1 MNRLDRVRLMVSG
14 NLHVINV
21 SSADQGQ
28 YSCTAANHITG
39 ELIDG
44 QRVLKLVVKGAPV
57 RTKAATI
64 TWQPQERYISQ
75 IGRLKSILRAKK
87 QVRLSIRF
95 SDHIRLFVFFVWR
108 QGHNVTLECAVT
120 GWPKPQI
127 RWMRDSNRPLPVG
140 RSYYVGGGA
149 LVVTGLMDEDE
160 GGYTCEASN
169 AVGPPLRSSTL
180 LQLTEPVAMIKS
192 PKDARVEEGAQ
203 VVLACEARGRPPPQH
218 YWVFNGRALSND
230 THVIMTGEN
239 KFKKHTHTQN
249 E

>member
-95 SDHIRLFVFFVWR
+95 SGHIRLFVFWFGVKA
-108 QGHNVTLECAVT
+108 TT
-120 GWPKPQI
+120 
-127 RWMRDSNRPLPVG
+127 
-140 RSYYVGGGA
+140 
-149 LVVTGLMDEDE
+149 
-160 GGYTCEASN
+160 
-169 AVGPPLRSSTL
+169 
-180 LQLTEPVAMIKS
+180 
-192 PKDARVEEGAQ
+192 
-203 VVLACEARGRPPPQH
+203 
-218 YWVFNGRALSND
+218 
-230 THVIMTGEN
+230 
-239 KFKKHTHTQN
+239 
-249 E
+249 

>member
-75 IGRLKSILRAKK
+75 IGRLKSILRA
-87 QVRLSIRF
+87 
-95 SDHIRLFVFFVWR
+95 
-108 QGHNVTLECAVT
+108 
-120 GWPKPQI
+120 
-127 RWMRDSNRPLPVG
+127 
-140 RSYYVGGGA
+140 
-149 LVVTGLMDEDE
+149 
-160 GGYTCEASN
+160 
-169 AVGPPLRSSTL
+169 
-180 LQLTEPVAMIKS
+180 
-192 PKDARVEEGAQ
+192 
-203 VVLACEARGRPPPQH
+203 
-218 YWVFNGRALSND
+218 
-230 THVIMTGEN
+230 EN
-239 KFKKHTHTQN
+239 KFGFDFSIIFDCLFFGLASRPQRDVGMRRDGLA
-249 E
+249 